1 MRPLEDRSRLR
12 LLRLS
17 AGLCTASLL
26 LAPMAGRTALGLSA
40 ERQVF
45 DRRITVPSPLVRKS
59 VRISLLRDPFR
70 PETEPAASR
79 QAMQS
84 LPVVR
89 AVVTGRD
96 AAALVEDG
104 GTTRIVRVGDTV
116 GGQVVRSIDAF
127 GVHFET
133 GAVSAATVNSP

>member
-17 AGLCTASLL
+17 AGLCAASLL
-26 LAPMAGRTALGLSA
+26 LAPMAGRTSLGLRA
-40 ERQVF
+40 ERQAF
-45 DRRITVPSPLVRKS
+45 DRRITVPSSLLRKS

-70 PETEPAASR
+70 SETESAASR
-79 QAMQS
+79 QTMQS
-84 LPVVR
+84 MPVVR

-96 AAALVEDG
+96 AAALVEEGDR
-104 GTTRIVRVGDTV
+104 TRIVRAGDAV
-116 GGQVVRSIDAF
+116 GGQVVTSIDAL

-133 GAVSAATVNSP
+133 GAVSAVTVNSQ